1 MDTSV
6 RISNYDE
13 LDFLI
18 RHISQSITMDQ
29 KTVFYQLLEQHINS
43 VSGKFQDK
51 FCVTQESYD
60 QIKEVLATGKG
71 EKCQFGSY
79 FKFWCKKNYRL
90 EKIGSLNVVYCV
102 KTSCPVVAKESMFET
117 LVKCHERV
125 GHSGR
130 RKTWDEVKK
139 NYAGIRFDV
148 IPLFLSTCK
157 QCNERRP
164 AKNPPSGRPMIAL
177 GFLTR
182 VQMDLIDFSSRPDG
196 DYRYILHV
204 RDHFSKYSWAF
215 PLTSK
220 RASEVAEKIVELFCT
235 FGPAKILQSD
245 NGREFTASVIEDI
258 KKLWP
263 DVIIIHGR
271 PRHPQSQGLIERG
284 NGDLQLKLGKW
295 MDTNGE
301 NWSKGLKF
309 VIHTINTSVSR
320 ITSKSPYE
328 VVFGQTPRSD
338 FHILENLAAQ
348 GIIYEED
355 IPEDIPVP
363 GTDENL
369 DGDRASDDN
378 LDGAS
383 NVLGPDDNPDDV
395 LAVPSTSSRGADMIH
410 TDVDLPEVSDDP
422 VSELRPGSTY

>member
-1 MDTSV
+1 
-6 RISNYDE
+6 
-13 LDFLI
+13 
-18 RHISQSITMDQ
+18 MDQ

-204 RDHFSKYSWAF
+204 RDHFSKYSLLLIF
-215 PLTSK
+215 NITGS
-220 RASEVAEKIVELFCT
+220 SVNKI
-235 FGPAKILQSD
+235 
-245 NGREFTASVIEDI
+245 
-258 KKLWP
+258 
-263 DVIIIHGR
+263 
-271 PRHPQSQGLIERG
+271 
-284 NGDLQLKLGKW
+284 
-295 MDTNGE
+295 
-301 NWSKGLKF
+301 
-309 VIHTINTSVSR
+309 
-320 ITSKSPYE
+320 
-328 VVFGQTPRSD
+328 
-338 FHILENLAAQ
+338 
-348 GIIYEED
+348 
-355 IPEDIPVP
+355 
-363 GTDENL
+363 
-369 DGDRASDDN
+369 
-378 LDGAS
+378 
-383 NVLGPDDNPDDV
+383 
-395 LAVPSTSSRGADMIH
+395 
-410 TDVDLPEVSDDP
+410 
-422 VSELRPGSTY
+422 